1 MLPSPKTVTRALL
14 LSVCLSS
21 TATQAFGYIRTK
33 PGLPR
38 AGEPIV
44 VEIGGSWGDT
54 TYPQNAFVERQG
66 DHFIIRPELP
76 SGGGMS
82 AVMGWSLERPIGALQ
97 SGVYTISVMYG
108 THVQETARFEV
119 LPVDSPARVLVPGY
133 TSDPLLGVGDV
144 SFESRL
150 HLSLPGEM
158 WQTVTLYPLPS
169 PTDVLESGLA
179 GRLLPRLPDP
189 AEQSSGA
196 GRILWLSPP
205 PQGAA
210 DSHLGARV
218 SHTLTSRMA
227 GDRPYN
233 VQMPV
238 ADEREMLATDFDI
251 ALVPVDPLRYRYT
264 LRIYHTG
271 VGSAGVASV
280 RVGQENH
287 YPFRGTPY
295 AVAAREHEDR
305 SYPHYATIRLDE
317 KIRDLIPTRGPAP
330 EFVTIRIRPET
341 PGLYYALLT
350 LTENAT
356 GRVLPFAP

>member
-1 MLPSPKTVTRALL
+1 MLPSARILTRALL
-14 LSVCLSS
+14 LSICLSS
-21 TATQAFGYIRTK
+21 TATEAFGYIRTK

-44 VEIGGSWGDT
+44 VEIGGSWGDS
-54 TYPQNAFVERQG
+54 TYPRDAFVERQG

-76 SGGGMS
+76 SGGGLS
-82 AVMGWSLERPIGALQ
+82 AVMGWSLESEIGALQ
-97 SGVYTISVMYG
+97 PGVYTISIMYG
-108 THVQETARFEV
+108 TQVQETAQFEV
-119 LPVDSPARVLVPGY
+119 LPADSPARVLVPGY
-133 TSDPLLGVGDV
+133 TSDPLVGAGDV

-158 WQTVTLYPLPS
+158 WNAVTLYPLPS
-169 PTDVLESGLA
+169 PTDALGSGVA
-179 GRLLPRLPDP
+179 GRNLARLPDP
-189 AEQSSGA
+189 AAQSGGA

-205 PQGAA
+205 PEGAA

-218 SHTLTSRMA
+218 SHTLTSRRS
-227 GDRPYN
+227 GDGPYH

-238 ADEREMLATDFDI
+238 ADERDMFATEVDI

-264 LRIYHTG
+264 LRIYHAG
-271 VGSAGVASV
+271 VASGGVASV
-280 RVGQENH
+280 RVGRENH

-295 AVAAREHEDR
+295 AVAVRDHEDL
-305 SYPHYATIRLDE
+305 SYPHYATVPLDD
-317 KIRDLIPTRGPAP
+317 KIRELIPTRGPAP

-350 LTENAT
+350 LTDNAT
-356 GRVLPFAP
+356 GRVLPFVP